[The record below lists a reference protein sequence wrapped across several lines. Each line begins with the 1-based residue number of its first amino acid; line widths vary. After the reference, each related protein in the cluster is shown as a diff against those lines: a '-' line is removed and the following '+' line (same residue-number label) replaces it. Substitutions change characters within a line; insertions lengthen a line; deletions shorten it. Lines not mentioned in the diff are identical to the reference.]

1 MSWEGRRGVNVTLK
15 WSAVLTMDCRQVGR
29 VVRSLRRVGFQ
40 VCMKGFE
47 AKEGSLT
54 W

>member
-1 MSWEGRRGVNVTLK
+1 MNVTPK
-15 WSAVLTMDCRQVGR
+15 RSAVLTMDHRQVGR
-29 VVRSLRRVGFQ
+29 VVQSLQRVGFQ